1 MKLHLNYTQS
11 FRRES
16 TVPKT
21 IIYSN
26 LIQEI
31 QDEKIAKKTINY
43 KAKRFINK
51 LSPLHW
57 YNGIWDDLDFKL

>member
-1 MKLHLNYTQS
+1 MKSHLNYTQS
-11 FRRES
+11 LDRGN

-26 LIQEI
+26 LIPEL

-51 LSPLHW
+51 LSPIHW
-57 YNGIWDDLDFKL
+57 FDGVWDDLDFRL